1 MYQRDYILK
10 LIEEAAKFLAK
21 LLSLKNNG
29 GQKEMLEIIY
39 YSYQHIFGI
48 DKNKSSEEIITDL
61 QRNNRNSFSFIELL
75 SDFIS
80 EEANITNNHS
90 LYQKSFDLLLYVDEN
105 DKETFSLTRK
115 NKLEILAE
123 ILKTKI
129 TH

>member
-1 MYQRDYILK
+1 MYQTDYILR
-10 LIEEAAKFLAK
+10 LIEAAAKFLAT
-21 LLSLKNNG
+21 LLSLKNKG
-29 GQKEMLEIIY
+29 KQKEVLEVIY

-48 DKNKSSEEIITDL
+48 DKNKSAEEIITDL

-105 DKETFSLTRK
+105 DKETFSLARK
-115 NKLEILAE
+115 NKLEKLSKV
-123 ILKTKI
+123 LK
-129 TH
+129 H